1 MLEGL
6 ESVFKF
12 ASVHI
17 ELKSDK
23 WKDLDISTWPRQ
35 ERIKSTLQTNGS
47 SCGLWMLNFI
57 EYFTGHIL
65 SDTPTQLQEII

>member
-35 ERIKSTLQTNGS
+35 ERIKSTLQTNGYTS
-47 SCGLWMLNFI
+47 
-57 EYFTGHIL
+57 
-65 SDTPTQLQEII
+65 